1 MIRFYIQQAIY
12 HLRENPVVSWISV
25 LGTALSICMIMVIV
39 ITLRV
44 RTADCEPEVN
54 RSRSLYVPN
63 MSYRAKGDLS
73 GSSANSSM
81 SVQTGREC
89 FKALTTAEAVTLA
102 SKPGKVRVSLPA
114 GAKLSA
120 PVKVRVSLPAGA
132 KMSADR
138 VQTDEAFWQVFQFRF
153 LDGKPFTAADLNSG
167 LPRAVIGASVARR
180 LFGRTDVSGQHV
192 ELNHVDFQVCGVVAD
207 VSMLATDAYA
217 QVWIPY
223 TAGNAE
229 ANSWGYNLMGPMRA
243 VILARSRADFPA
255 IREECERLRQKY
267 NDAQE
272 GVEVFYRGQP
282 DTQFTH
288 LYRTWSQEPDVQGV
302 VLRYV
307 VVMLILLIVPA
318 INLSS
323 MTLSRMRRRMAEI
336 GVRKAFGATAN
347 ELMWQVFLENLLLT
361 CLAGLLG
368 LALSYAAT
376 FVLNGF
382 LFGNSTNAYLAGET
396 SLTAGA
402 LLSPWI
408 FLAASPINPPSSFPR
423 TLKLAF
429 ARYSTSSSS
438 FSWKTTSFTFNSSRI
453 ESSISK
459 RTLFSFGFLVTSS
472 TLRRGCLILRLN

>member
-1 MIRFYIQQAIY
+1 MFTQYFKQALW
-12 HLRENPVVSWISV
+12 HLRENPVISWISV

-63 MSYRAKGDLS
+63 MSYRAKGDTS
-73 GSSANSSM
+73 GSSANSRM

-89 FKALTTAEAVTLA
+89 FKALTTAEAVTLV
-102 SKPGKVRVSLPA
+102 SQPGKVRA
-114 GAKLSA
+114 
-120 PVKVRVSLPAGA
+120 SLPAGA
-132 KMSADR
+132 KMTIDK
-138 VQTDEAFWQVFQFRF
+138 VETDEAFWHIFRFRF
-153 LDGKPFTAADLNSG
+153 LDGKPFTGADVQSG
-167 LPRAVIGASVARR
+167 LPRAVIAASVARR
-180 LFGRTDVSGQHV
+180 LFGRTDVTGQHL

-223 TAGNAE
+223 TAGDAE
-229 ANSWGYNLMGPMRA
+229 ASTWGYNLMGQMRA
-243 VILARSRADFPA
+243 VILARSADDFPT

-267 NDAQE
+267 NDVQD

-288 LYRTWSQEPDVQGV
+288 LYRSWSQVPDVQRV
-302 VLRYV
+302 LLRYLV
-307 VVMLILLIVPA
+307 VILILLIVPA

-347 ELMWQVFLENLLLT
+347 ELLRQVFVENLMLS
-361 CLAGLLG
+361 CLAGVLG
-368 LALSYAAT
+368 LLLSDAAT

-382 LFGNSTNAYLAGET
+382 LFGNSINAYYSGET
-396 SLTAGA
+396 TLTAGA

-408 FLAASPINPPSSFPR
+408 FLV
-423 TLKLAF
+423 AF
-429 ARYSTSSSS
+429 AFCLLMNLLSAGIPAWRA
-438 FSWKTTSFTFNSSRI
+438 SRMNI
-453 ESSISK
+453 VEAINGK
-459 RTLFSFGFLVTSS
+459 M
-472 TLRRGCLILRLN
+472 

>member
-1 MIRFYIQQAIY
+1 MFRQYIRQAFW
-12 HLRENPVVSWISV
+12 HLRENPVISWISI

-63 MSYRAKGDLS
+63 MSYRAKGDMS
-73 GSSANSSM
+73 GSSANSRM

-89 FKALTTAEAVTLA
+89 FKALTTAEAVTLVSSP
-102 SKPGKVRVSLPA
+102 SKVKALLPA
-114 GAKLSA
+114 GAKTT
-120 PVKVRVSLPAGA
+120 VD
-132 KMSADR
+132 M
-138 VQTDEAFWQVFQFRF
+138 VQTDEDFWQVFQFRF

-167 LPRAVIGASVARR
+167 LPRAVIAASVARR
-180 LFGRTDVSGQHV
+180 LFGRTDVSGQHI
-192 ELNHVDFQVCGVVAD
+192 ELNYVDFQVCGVVAD
-207 VSMLATDAYA
+207 VSMLATDSYA

-223 TAGNAE
+223 TAGDAE

-243 VILARSRADFPA
+243 VILAHSRTDFPA
-255 IREECERLRQKY
+255 IRQECERLRQKY
-267 NDAQE
+267 NDAQD

-288 LYRTWSQEPDVQGV
+288 LYRTWSQEPDIQGV

-323 MTLSRMRRRMAEI
+323 MTLSRMRKRMAEI

-347 ELMWQVFLENLLLT
+347 ELMQQVFWENLLLT
-361 CLAGLLG
+361 CVAGLLG
-368 LALSYAAT
+368 LLLSYAAT
-376 FVLNGF
+376 YLLNGF
-382 LFGNSTNAYLAGET
+382 LFGNSTNAYLSGET
-396 SLTAGA
+396 SLTASA

-408 FLAASPINPPSSFPR
+408 FMAAFIFCLLMNLLSAGIPAWRASRMNIVEAING
-423 TLKLAF
+423 K
-429 ARYSTSSSS
+429 
-438 FSWKTTSFTFNSSRI
+438 
-453 ESSISK
+453 
-459 RTLFSFGFLVTSS
+459 VH
-472 TLRRGCLILRLN
+472 

>member
-1 MIRFYIQQAIY
+1 MFRQYIRQAFW
-12 HLRENPVVSWISV
+12 HLRENPVISWISI

-63 MSYRAKGDLS
+63 MSYRAKGDMS
-73 GSSANSSM
+73 GSSANSRM

-89 FKALTTAEAVTLA
+89 FKALTTAEAVTLVSSP
-102 SKPGKVRVSLPA
+102 SKVKALLPA
-114 GAKLSA
+114 GAKTT
-120 PVKVRVSLPAGA
+120 VD
-132 KMSADR
+132 M
-138 VQTDEAFWQVFQFRF
+138 VQTDEDFWQVFQFRF

-167 LPRAVIGASVARR
+167 LPRAVIAASVARR
-180 LFGRTDVSGQHV
+180 LFGRTDVSGQHI
-192 ELNHVDFQVCGVVAD
+192 ELNYVDFQVCGVVAD
-207 VSMLATDAYA
+207 VSMLATDSYA
-217 QVWIPY
+217 QVLIPY
-223 TAGNAE
+223 TAGDAE

-243 VILARSRADFPA
+243 VILAHSRTDFPA
-255 IREECERLRQKY
+255 IRQECERLRQKY
-267 NDAQE
+267 NDAQD

-288 LYRTWSQEPDVQGV
+288 LYRTWSQEPDIQGV

-323 MTLSRMRRRMAEI
+323 MTLSRMRKRMAEI

-347 ELMWQVFLENLLLT
+347 ELMQQVFWENLLLT
-361 CLAGLLG
+361 CVAGLLG
-368 LALSYAAT
+368 LLLSYAAT
-376 FVLNGF
+376 YLLNGF
-382 LFGNSTNAYLAGET
+382 LFGNSTNAYLSGES

-408 FLAASPINPPSSFPR
+408 FMAAFIFCLLMNLLSAGIPAWRASRMNIVEAING
-423 TLKLAF
+423 K
-429 ARYSTSSSS
+429 
-438 FSWKTTSFTFNSSRI
+438 
-453 ESSISK
+453 
-459 RTLFSFGFLVTSS
+459 VH
-472 TLRRGCLILRLN
+472 

>member
-1 MIRFYIQQAIY
+1 MKKTSHTFHFPLSLGEGAGVRLYFQQALY
-12 HLRENPVVSWISV
+12 HLRENPVISWISV

-44 RTADCEPEVN
+44 RIADCEPEVN

-63 MSYRAKGDLS
+63 MSYRAKGDTS

-89 FKALTTAEAVTLA
+89 FKALTTAEAVTLT
-102 SKPGKVRVSLPA
+102 SNPGKVRVSLPA
-114 GAKLSA
+114 GAK
-120 PVKVRVSLPAGA
+120 
-132 KMSADR
+132 MTADM
-138 VQTDEAFWQVFQFRF
+138 VQTDEAFWQVFRFRF
-153 LDGKPFTAADLNSG
+153 LDGKPFTAADLRSG
-167 LPRAVIGASVARR
+167 LPRAVITASVARR
-180 LFGRTDVSGQHV
+180 LFGRTDVSGQHI

-223 TAGNAE
+223 TAGDAE

-282 DTQFTH
+282 DTQFAH
-288 LYRTWSQEPDVQGV
+288 LYRSWSQEPDVQGV

-307 VVMLILLIVPA
+307 AVMLILLIVPA

-323 MTLSRMRRRMAEI
+323 MTLSRMRKRMAEI

-347 ELMWQVFLENLLLT
+347 ELMRQVFLENLLLT

-368 LALSYAAT
+368 LFLSYAAT

-382 LFGNSTNAYLAGET
+382 LFGNSTNAYLSGET
-396 SLTAGA
+396 SLTASE

-408 FLAASPINPPSSFPR
+408 FLAA
-423 TLKLAF
+423 
-429 ARYSTSSSS
+429 
-438 FSWKTTSFTFNSSRI
+438 
-453 ESSISK
+453 
-459 RTLFSFGFLVTSS
+459 FGF
-472 TLRRGCLILRLN
+472 CLLMNLLSAGIPAWRASRMNIVEAINGKAH

>member
-1 MIRFYIQQAIY
+1 MFTQYFKQALW
-12 HLRENPVVSWISV
+12 HLRENPVISWISV

-63 MSYRAKGDLS
+63 MSYRAKGDTS
-73 GSSANSSM
+73 GSSANSRM

-89 FKALTTAEAVTLA
+89 FKALTTAEAVTLV
-102 SKPGKVRVSLPA
+102 SQPGKVRA
-114 GAKLSA
+114 
-120 PVKVRVSLPAGA
+120 SLPAGA
-132 KMSADR
+132 KMTADKIE
-138 VQTDEAFWQVFQFRF
+138 TDEAFWKIFQFRF
-153 LDGKPFTAADLNSG
+153 LDGKPFTGSDVQSG
-167 LPRAVIGASVARR
+167 LPRVVIAASVARR
-180 LFGRTDVSGQHV
+180 LFGRTDVTGQHL

-223 TAGNAE
+223 TAGDAE
-229 ANSWGYNLMGPMRA
+229 ANAWGYNLMGQMRA
-243 VILARSRADFPA
+243 VILARSADDFPA

-267 NDAQE
+267 NDAQD

-288 LYRTWSQEPDVQGV
+288 LYRSWAQIPDVQGV
-302 VLRYV
+302 VLRYIV
-307 VVMLILLIVPA
+307 VILVLLIVPA

-347 ELMWQVFLENLLLT
+347 ELLRQVFVENLMLT

-368 LALSYAAT
+368 LLLSYVAT

-382 LFGNSTNAYLAGET
+382 LFGNSINAYYSGET
-396 SLTAGA
+396 TLTAGT

-408 FLAASPINPPSSFPR
+408 FLV
-423 TLKLAF
+423 AF
-429 ARYSTSSSS
+429 AFCLLINLLSAGIPAWRA
-438 FSWKTTSFTFNSSRI
+438 SRMNI
-453 ESSISK
+453 VEAINGK
-459 RTLFSFGFLVTSS
+459 
-472 TLRRGCLILRLN
+472 IH

>member
-1 MIRFYIQQAIY
+1 MFTQYFKQALW
-12 HLRENPVVSWISV
+12 HLRENPVISWISV

-39 ITLRV
+39 ITLRA
-44 RTADCEPEVN
+44 RIADCEPEVN

-63 MSYRAKGDLS
+63 MSYRAKGDTS
-73 GSSANSSM
+73 GSSANSRM

-89 FKALTTAEAVTLA
+89 FKALTTAEAVTLV
-102 SKPGKVRVSLPA
+102 SQPGKVRA
-114 GAKLSA
+114 
-120 PVKVRVSLPAGA
+120 SLPAGA
-132 KMSADR
+132 KMTADKIE
-138 VQTDEAFWQVFQFRF
+138 TDEAFWKIFQFRF
-153 LDGKPFTAADLNSG
+153 LDGKPFTGSDVQSG
-167 LPRAVIGASVARR
+167 LPRVVIAASVARR
-180 LFGRTDVSGQHV
+180 LFGRTDVTGQHL

-223 TAGNAE
+223 TAGDAE
-229 ANSWGYNLMGPMRA
+229 ANAWGYNLMGQMRA
-243 VILARSRADFPA
+243 VILARSADDFPV

-267 NDAQE
+267 NDAQD

-288 LYRTWSQEPDVQGV
+288 LYRSWAQIPDVQGV
-302 VLRYV
+302 VLRYIV
-307 VVMLILLIVPA
+307 VILVLLIVPA

-347 ELMWQVFLENLLLT
+347 ELLRQVFVENLMLT

-368 LALSYAAT
+368 LLLSYVAT

-382 LFGNSTNAYLAGET
+382 LFGNSTNAYYSGET
-396 SLTAGA
+396 TLTAGT

-408 FLAASPINPPSSFPR
+408 FLV
-423 TLKLAF
+423 AF
-429 ARYSTSSSS
+429 AFCLLMNLLSAGIPAWRA
-438 FSWKTTSFTFNSSRI
+438 SRMNI
-453 ESSISK
+453 VEAINGK
-459 RTLFSFGFLVTSS
+459 
-472 TLRRGCLILRLN
+472 IH

>member
-1 MIRFYIQQAIY
+1 MLRLYIQQALY
-12 HLRENPVVSWISV
+12 HLRENPIISWISI

-44 RTADCEPEVN
+44 RIADCEPEVN

-89 FKALTTAEAVTLA
+89 FKTLTTAEAVTLA
-102 SKPGKVRVSLPA
+102 SNPDKVRVSLPA
-114 GAKLSA
+114 GAKIT
-120 PVKVRVSLPAGA
+120 
-132 KMSADR
+132 ADR
-138 VQTDEAFWQVFQFRF
+138 VQTDEAFWQVFRFRF
-153 LDGKPFTAADLNSG
+153 LDGKPFTTADLSSG
-167 LPRAVIGASVARR
+167 LPRAVIAASVARR

-223 TAGNAE
+223 TAGDAE
-229 ANSWGYNLMGPMRA
+229 ANTWGYNLMGPMRA
-243 VILARSRADFPA
+243 VILARSREDFPA
-255 IREECERLRQKY
+255 IREECERLRKKY
-267 NDAQE
+267 NDAQD

-282 DTQFTH
+282 DT
-288 LYRTWSQEPDVQGV
+288 SQEPDVQGV

-307 VVMLILLIVPA
+307 AVMLILLIVPA

-323 MTLSRMRRRMAEI
+323 MTLSRMRKRMAEI

-347 ELMWQVFLENLLLT
+347 ELMLQVFVENLLLT

-368 LALSYAAT
+368 LLLSYAAT

-382 LFGNSTNAYLAGET
+382 LFGNSANAYLSGET
-396 SLTAGA
+396 SLTAGE

-408 FLAASPINPPSSFPR
+408 FLAAFAFCLLMNLLSAGIPAWRASRMNIVEAING
-423 TLKLAF
+423 KA
-429 ARYSTSSSS
+429 
-438 FSWKTTSFTFNSSRI
+438 
-453 ESSISK
+453 
-459 RTLFSFGFLVTSS
+459 
-472 TLRRGCLILRLN
+472 